1 MSNTTFLDT
10 YLALR
15 ASSEAERK
23 QRERERQA
31 LLNTMALAEAELAK
45 PEYFGF
51 LIERDRMGY
60 LEALSQT
67 KTTFRGINPHDPLNG
82 IVANGEINPDFVM
95 MLEKNFFKENSENLD
110 KDELYFVRYE
120 VERNKTIKWLKDQFE
135 KLSINDELLSQEV
148 GTTQEQLF
156 QKIQNNEWVLSVIL
170 GSGKICVADG
180 DGYLEKIDTQ
190 EFQETLPKKFCS
202 HDKKEIGVINLGD
215 ILEKKQGEKE
225 MMEKELQRKQDVEA
239 RNMLSSAIAIITIAV
254 FFVIAMYI
262 YRQVKG

>member
-23 QRERERQA
+23 QRERERQT

-67 KTTFRGINPHDPLNG
+67 KTTFRGINPHDPFDGIVLNG
-82 IVANGEINPDFVM
+82 GINPDFVM
-95 MLEKNFFKENSENLD
+95 MLEKNFFKNNSENID

-120 VERNKTIKWLKDQFE
+120 NKKDLFIVRLKETLQELFLDDDWVKQNIGISKEEIFE
-135 KLSINDELLSQEV
+135 KLNKNEL
-148 GTTQEQLF
+148 
-156 QKIQNNEWVLSVIL
+156 IL
-170 GSGKICVADG
+170 CSRLEDG
-180 DGYLEKIDTQ
+180 NLCMASPERYCRGVENG
-190 EFQETLPKKFCS
+190 EFQCWIPNRFLTMQNQSDVLYSLKK
-202 HDKKEIGVINLGD
+202 V
-215 ILEKKQGEKE
+215 
-225 MMEKELQRKQDVEA
+225 VEA
-239 RNMLSSAIAIITIAV
+239 KKLRDRELNENKEYDTKLNLIAILVFLIICLCFVTYTI
-254 FFVIAMYI
+254 FEKF
-262 YRQVKG
+262 K